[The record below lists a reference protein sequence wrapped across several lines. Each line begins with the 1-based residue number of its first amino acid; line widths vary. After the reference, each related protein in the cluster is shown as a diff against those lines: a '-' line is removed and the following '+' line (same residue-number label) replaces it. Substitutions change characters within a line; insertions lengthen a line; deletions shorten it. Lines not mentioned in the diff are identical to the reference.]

1 MDYDL
6 CQEIGC
12 EVDLCPDITAEVD
25 SPWNHFQLCFS
36 ETDLLT
42 CCEHSQLSPQSE
54 LSVEPEDEEEEDDD
68 LSAASTSSRS
78 PSPTAKRKTTPLSK
92 QKRLERNKT
101 ERVRTKA
108 MGEAKRSLKT
118 LVMESGLID
127 DREKKLRF
135 TEECTLKLTV
145 QLIDRLKREI
155 SSYTGRPSRVPQP
168 QARNVSNQKT
178 PNRKVKKAPKR
189 KDKKTPDPFPIFRKA
204 MTPSFLC
211 ILKTYRYPG
220 KVGYYCGNYVT
231 VSDYGIRYTFVH
243 CNKYHATRQ
252 YLSLDP

>member
-12 EVDLCPDITAEVD
+12 EVDLCPDITVEVD

-54 LSVEPEDEEEEDDD
+54 LSVEPEDEDEEDDD

-78 PSPTAKRKTTPLSK
+78 PSPTAKRKMAPLSK
-92 QKRLERNKT
+92 QEKLEKNER
-101 ERVRTKA
+101 ERVRIEAK
-108 MGEAKRSLKT
+108 GEALLSLKT
-118 LVMESGLID
+118 LVTESGLID
-127 DREKKLRF
+127 DCEKKQRF

-155 SSYTGRPSRVPQP
+155 SSYNGRPSRVPQP
-168 QARNVSNQKT
+168 LARKVT
-178 PNRKVKKAPKR
+178 NRKVKK
-189 KDKKTPDPFPIFRKA
+189 TPNRFLLFSQA
-204 MTPSFLC
+204 MRPSFLY
-211 ILKTYRYPG
+211 ILKTYRHPG
-220 KVGYYCGNYVT
+220 KTDAELVTIQVGYYCGSYVT
-231 VSDYGIRYTFVH
+231 V
-243 CNKYHATRQ
+243 C
-252 YLSLDP
+252 